1 MNQQNGNHRQLS
13 SRFLVAVGCLDG
25 LTITAL
31 IILFGIIILGAVG
44 GWMPI
49 PAPDQI
55 AVHPRLAAPGFDN
68 GLFGADNLGRDVFA
82 RICQGIQN
90 TFLVST
96 SAVLVTAVIGAVL
109 GLVAGYVGGTTD
121 EFLSRFA
128 DIVYSFPAVLL
139 GLLVTAILGPGGISV
154 VFAIVLVTMPPMV
167 RVVRGATFE
176 VAQADFTITARVVGA
191 SHWRIMRVHLL
202 PNVALPILTQT
213 AYSIS
218 IGILVESALSF
229 LGLGVQ
235 PPAASLGSIL
245 REGSMYITVAP
256 WLVFG
261 PGLFL
266 VLAILTVNLL
276 GEGLRTAIDPLR
288 PRVLE

>member
-1 MNQQNGNHRQLS
+1 MTDQTSTIRKVS
-13 SRFLVAVGCLDG
+13 SWVLYATSRLDG
-25 LTITAL
+25 LTIIAL
-31 IILFGIIILGAVG
+31 LVLLAVILLGAAG
-44 GWMPI
+44 GWLPI

-55 AVHPRLAAPGFDN
+55 AAHARLAPPGFSS

-90 TFLVST
+90 TFIVSA

-109 GLVAGYVGGTTD
+109 GLVCGYVGGMID
-121 EFLSRFA
+121 EILSRFA
-128 DIVYSFPAVLL
+128 DVVYSFPAVLL
-139 GLLVTAILGPGGISV
+139 GLLITAILGPGGMSV
-154 VFAIVLVTMPPMV
+154 IFAIVLVTMPPMI
-167 RVVRGATFE
+167 RVVRASTLE
-176 VAQADFTITARVVGA
+176 VAQADFVVTARVVGA
-191 SHWRIMRVHLL
+191 SHWRILLVHLL

-235 PPAASLGSIL
+235 PPVASLGSIL
-245 REGSMYITVAP
+245 REGSTYITVAP

-276 GEGLRTAIDPLR
+276 GEGLRAAVDPLR
-288 PRVLE
+288 PRILE

>member
-1 MNQQNGNHRQLS
+1 MTDQSSKLRKLLS
-13 SRFLVAVGCLDG
+13 LLFYATGRLDA
-25 LTITAL
+25 LAITAL
-31 IILFGIIILGAVG
+31 LVLLGVIALGAVG
-44 GWMPI
+44 GLLPI

-55 AVHPRLAAPGFDN
+55 AAHARLAPPGLSG
-68 GLFGADNLGRDVFA
+68 GLFGADNLGRDVLA

-90 TFLVST
+90 TFIVSA
-96 SAVLVTAVIGAVL
+96 SAVLVTAIVGAAL
-109 GLVAGYVGGTTD
+109 GLISGYVGGVVD
-121 EFLSRFA
+121 EVLSRFA
-128 DIVYSFPAVLL
+128 DVVYSFPAVLL
-139 GLLVTAILGPGGISV
+139 GLLITAILGPGGMSV
-154 VFAIVLVTMPPMV
+154 VFAIVLVTMPPMI
-167 RVVRGATFE
+167 RVVRAATLE
-176 VAQADFTITARVVGA
+176 VSQADFVVTARVVGA
-191 SHWRIMRVHLL
+191 SHWRILSVHLL

-235 PPAASLGSIL
+235 PPVASLGSIL

-276 GEGLRTAIDPLR
+276 GEGLRTAVDPLR
-288 PRVLE
+288 PHILE